1 MKLSSYLA
9 AQAQA
14 FPDKFATVCGEA
26 RVTFRQLQ
34 EDSDRIATA
43 LRKSGIGIGDR
54 VAMCLPNCCE
64 FITIFFAIVKS
75 GALAMPINMRLS
87 TNEIST
93 IFADAAPS
101 AVFFGEGER
110 GTVGNIVGESAV
122 RRFVVGNSSGR
133 GEVAMASML
142 ACQPERIDLPP
153 EHDDCMIS
161 YTSGTTGHP
170 KGVITTQANYIVG
183 NGFLNAMY
191 WKLSPNDRI
200 VVTTPLAHRTA
211 FARVGNMAVLG
222 ATLYIMPRFDVDEVT
237 RLIEAEKIT
246 LISIVPT
253 VGRMLLPAIE
263 AEPNRFGS
271 LRVLVATG
279 EAFPVEIKRRLLA
292 ALPHLQIFSF
302 FAMTEA
308 GSLAMLKPDEQ
319 LDHGASVGRV
329 TPGVE
334 LRLVDAEGHTVRTG
348 GAGEIWVRCGLPGQY
363 LLFRT
368 YFNQPQ
374 AMNGAFQ
381 DGWFKT
387 GDIGRFDEDG
397 FLYIVDRKKD
407 MVLSGGYNIY
417 SKEVEQVLQ
426 RYKGVADAAVIG
438 VPDDVYGEAV
448 AAFIEPEANVIL
460 AEDELIRWCGSE
472 LASYKKPK
480 HVVFIPELPRNSTGK
495 VIKNELRTLFRSGH
509 SGRTQPNKRA

>member
-1 MKLSSYLA
+1 VKLSSYLA
-9 AQAQA
+9 AQAQV
-14 FPDKFATVCGEA
+14 FPDKFATVCGET
-26 RVTFRQLQ
+26 RVTFRQLH

-43 LRKSGIGIGDR
+43 LRKSGIAVGDR

-64 FITIFFAIVKS
+64 FITVFFAIVKS
-75 GALAMPINMRLS
+75 GALAMPVNMRLS
-87 TNEIST
+87 ENEIST
-93 IFADAAPS
+93 IFADAAPA

-110 GTVGNIVGESAV
+110 EAIGKIIDGDVV
-122 RRFVVGNSSGR
+122 RRFAVGEPSGPD
-133 GEVAMASML
+133 EVAITSML
-142 ACQPERIDLPP
+142 TCQPEHIDVPP

-161 YTSGTTGHP
+161 YTSGTTGRP

-191 WKLSPNDRI
+191 WKLSPDDRI

-222 ATLYIMPRFDVDEVT
+222 ATLYIMPRFDAEEAS

-253 VGRMLLPAIE
+253 VGRMMLPAIE
-263 AEPNRFGS
+263 AAPNRFSS

-292 ALPHLQIFSF
+292 ALPRLQIFSF

-334 LRLVDAEGHTVRTG
+334 LRLVDAEGCPVEAG
-348 GAGEIWVRCGLPGQY
+348 EAGEIWVRCGLPGQY

-374 AMNGAFQ
+374 AMRDSFQ
-381 DGWFKT
+381 EGWFKT

-417 SKEVEQVLQ
+417 SKEVEQVLL
-426 RYKGVADAAVIG
+426 RYRGVADAAVVG

-448 AAFIEPEANVIL
+448 AAFIEPEADVIL
-460 AEDELIRWCGSE
+460 AKDELIRWCASE
-472 LASYKKPK
+472 LAGYKKPK
-480 HVVFIPELPRNSTGK
+480 HVVFMRELPRNSTGK
-495 VIKNELRTLFRSGH
+495 VIKNELRTQFRSL
-509 SGRTQPNKRA
+509 Q

>member
-9 AQAQA
+9 AQART
-14 FPDKFATVCGEA
+14 FPDKFATVCGDT
-26 RVTFRQLQ
+26 RVTFRQLH

-43 LRKSGIGIGDR
+43 LRKSGIATGDR

-64 FITIFFAIVKS
+64 FITVFFAIVKS

-87 TNEIST
+87 PNEISI
-93 IFADAAPS
+93 IFADAAPA

-110 GTVGNIVGESAV
+110 EAIGKMIGGGAV
-122 RRFVVGNSSGR
+122 RRFIVGELSGPD
-133 GEVAMASML
+133 EVAIASML
-142 ACQPERIDLPP
+142 MCQPERIDVPP

-161 YTSGTTGHP
+161 YTSGTTGRP

-222 ATLYIMPRFDVDEVT
+222 ATLHIMPRFDAEEAS

-253 VGRMLLPAIE
+253 VGRMMLPAIE
-263 AEPNRFGS
+263 AQPERFGS

-308 GSLAMLKPDEQ
+308 GTLAMLKPDEQ
-319 LDHGASVGRV
+319 FDHGASVGRV

-334 LRLVDAEGHTVRTG
+334 LCLVDAEGRAVRTG
-348 GAGEIWVRCGLPGQY
+348 EAGEIWARCGLPGQY

-374 AMNGAFQ
+374 AMRDAFQ
-381 DGWFKT
+381 EGWFKT

-417 SKEVEQVLQ
+417 SKEVEQVLL
-426 RYKGVADAAVIG
+426 RYKGVADVAIVG

-448 AAFIEPEANVIL
+448 TAFIEPEADVIL
-460 AEDELIRWCGSE
+460 VEDELIRWCASE

-480 HVVFIPELPRNSTGK
+480 HVVFMRELPRNSTGK
-495 VIKNELRTLFRSGH
+495 VIKNELRTQFRSRH
-509 SGRTQPNKRA
+509 

>member
-1 MKLSSYLA
+1 VKLSSYLA
-9 AQAQA
+9 AQAQT
-14 FPDKFATVCGEA
+14 FPDKFAIVCGET
-26 RVTFRQLQ
+26 RVTFHQLH

-43 LRKSGIGIGDR
+43 LCKSGVATGDR

-64 FITIFFAIVKS
+64 FITVFFAIVKS

-93 IFADAAPS
+93 IFADAAPA

-110 GTVGNIVGESAV
+110 EAIENIIGEGAV
-122 RRFVVGNSSGR
+122 RRFVAGDSSGPN
-133 GEVAMASML
+133 EVAMSSML
-142 ACQPERIDLPP
+142 ACQPQRIDLPP

-161 YTSGTTGHP
+161 YTSGTTGRP

-200 VVTTPLAHRTA
+200 LVTTPLAHRTA

-222 ATLYIMPRFDVDEVT
+222 ATVHVMPRFDVEET
-237 RLIEAEKIT
+237 SRLIETEKIT

-271 LRVLVATG
+271 LKVLVATG

-308 GSLAMLKPDEQ
+308 GSLAMLKPEEQ
-319 LDHGASVGRV
+319 FEHGASVGRV
-329 TPGVE
+329 TPGIE
-334 LRLVDAEGHTVRTG
+334 LRLVDAEGRAVG
-348 GAGEIWVRCGLPGQY
+348 VGEAGEIWVRCGLPGQY

-374 AMNGAFQ
+374 AMRDAFQ
-381 DGWFKT
+381 EGWFKT

-417 SKEVEQVLQ
+417 SKEVEQVLLQ
-426 RYKGVADAAVIG
+426 HKGVADAAVVG
-438 VPDDVYGEAV
+438 VPDDVYGEAI
-448 AAFIEPEANVIL
+448 AAFIEPEADVIL
-460 AEDELIRWCGSE
+460 AADELIRWCASG

-480 HVVFIPELPRNSTGK
+480 HVVFLPELPRNSTGK
-495 VIKNELRTLFRSGH
+495 VIKSELRKLFPIIH
-509 SGRTQPNKRA
+509 

>member
-1 MKLSSYLA
+1 
-9 AQAQA
+9 
-14 FPDKFATVCGEA
+14 
-26 RVTFRQLQ
+26 
-34 EDSDRIATA
+34 
-43 LRKSGIGIGDR
+43 LRKSGIATSDR

-64 FITIFFAIVKS
+64 FITVFFAIVKS

-87 TNEIST
+87 TNEIAA
-93 IFADAAPS
+93 IFADAMPE
-101 AVFFGEGER
+101 AVFFGESER
-110 GTVGNIVGESAV
+110 ETMGNIDGGAAA
-122 RRFVVGNSSGR
+122 RRFVVGDAANP
-133 GEVAMASML
+133 GEVTLASML
-142 ACQPERIDLPP
+142 ACEPEPIDLSP

-161 YTSGTTGHP
+161 YTSGTTGRP

-191 WKLSPNDRI
+191 WKVSQDDRI

-222 ATLYIMPRFDVDEVT
+222 ATLYIMPRFDVNEAA
-237 RLIEAEKIT
+237 RLIETEQIT

-253 VGRMLLPAIE
+253 VGRMMLPAIE
-263 AEPNRFGS
+263 AEPDRFAS

-292 ALPHLQIFSF
+292 ALPSLQIFSF

-319 LDHGASVGRV
+319 FDHGNSIGRV

-334 LRLVDAEGHTVRTG
+334 LRLVESGGRPVRTG
-348 GAGEIWVRCGLPGQY
+348 EAGEIWVRCGLPGQY

-374 AMNGAFQ
+374 AMRDAFHE
-381 DGWFKT
+381 GWFKT

-426 RYKGVADAAVIG
+426 RYKGVADAAVVG
-438 VPDDVYGEAV
+438 VPDEIYGEAV
-448 AAFIEPEANVIL
+448 AAFIEPEPNAIL
-460 AEDELIRWCGSE
+460 AEDELIRWCAAE

-480 HVVFIPELPRNSTGK
+480 YVVFMAELPRNSTGK
-495 VIKNELRTLFRSGH
+495 VIKNELRTLFRS
-509 SGRTQPNKRA
+509 RL

>member
-1 MKLSSYLA
+1 MKLASYLA
-9 AQAQA
+9 AQAQT
-14 FPDKFATVCGEA
+14 FPDKVAIVCGET
-26 RVTFRQLQ
+26 RVTFRQLD
-34 EDSDRIATA
+34 EDSNRIATA
-43 LRKSGIGIGDR
+43 LRRSGIAVGDR

-64 FITIFFAIVKS
+64 FIMIFFAIVKS
-75 GALAMPINMRLS
+75 GALAMPINVRLS

-93 IFADAAPS
+93 IFADASPA

-110 GTVGNIVGESAV
+110 EAVDKISAGAV
-122 RRFVVGNSSGR
+122 DRRFVVGDASSP
-133 GEVAMASML
+133 GETAVSSML
-142 ACQPERIDLPP
+142 ECPPEPIELPS

-161 YTSGTTGHP
+161 YTSGTTGRP

-191 WKLSPNDRI
+191 WSLSADDRI

-222 ATLYIMPRFDVDEVT
+222 ATLHIMPRFDVAEAT
-237 RLIEAEKIT
+237 RLIETEKIT

-263 AEPNRFGS
+263 AQPERFSS

-292 ALPHLQIFSF
+292 TLPQLQIFSF

-319 LDHGASVGRV
+319 FDHGGSVGRV

-334 LRLVDAEGHTVRTG
+334 LRLVDSEMRPVTTG
-348 GAGEIWVRCGLPGQY
+348 EAGEIWVRCGLPGQY

-374 AMNGAFQ
+374 AMRDAFHE
-381 DGWFKT
+381 GWFKT
-387 GDIGRFDEDG
+387 GDIGRFDADG

-417 SKEVEQVLQ
+417 SKEVEQVLL

-438 VPDDVYGEAV
+438 VPDDIYGEAV
-448 AAFIEPEANVIL
+448 AAFIEPEANVMLIK
-460 AEDELIRWCGSE
+460 DELVRWCASE
-472 LASYKKPK
+472 LAGYKKPK
-480 HVVFIPELPRNSTGK
+480 HVMFMPELPRNSIGK
-495 VIKNELRTLFRSGH
+495 VTKNELRDLFRARH
-509 SGRTQPNKRA
+509 

>member
-1 MKLSSYLA
+1 MKLASYLA

-14 FPDKFATVCGEA
+14 FPDKAALVCGET
-26 RVTFRQLQ
+26 RVTFRQLY

-43 LRKSGIGIGDR
+43 LRKSGVAIGDR

-64 FITIFFAIVKS
+64 FVTVFFAIVKS

-87 TNEIST
+87 TNEIAT
-93 IFADAAPS
+93 IFADAAPA
-101 AVFFGEGER
+101 AVFFSEGER
-110 GTVGNIVGESAV
+110 EVVDHICRGGAG
-122 RRFVVGNSSGR
+122 RRFVVGPSDDPTELSI
-133 GEVAMASML
+133 ASML
-142 ACQPERIDLPP
+142 ACQPEPIELPS

-191 WKLSPNDRI
+191 WKLSPDDRI

-222 ATLYIMPRFDVDEVT
+222 ATLYIMPRFDVNEAMQ
-237 RLIEAEKIT
+237 LIEAEKIS

-253 VGRMLLPAIE
+253 VGRMMLPVIE
-263 AEPNRFGS
+263 AEPTRFGS

-279 EAFPVEIKRRLLA
+279 EAFPAEIKRRLLK
-292 ALPHLQIFSF
+292 ALPKLEIFSF

-319 LDHGASVGRV
+319 FDHGASVGRV

-334 LRLVDAEGHTVRTG
+334 MRLVDADGQTVNTG
-348 GAGEIWVRCGLPGQY
+348 EAGEIWVRCGLPGQY

-374 AMNGAFQ
+374 AMRDAFQ
-381 DGWFKT
+381 EGWFKT
-387 GDIGRFDEDG
+387 GDIGRFDADG

-417 SKEVEQVLQ
+417 SKEVEQVLL
-426 RYKGVADAAVIG
+426 RYSGVADAAVVG

-448 AAFIEPEANVIL
+448 AAFIEPEVDVML
-460 AEDELIRWCGSE
+460 TEDELIRWCASE

-480 HVVFIPELPRNSTGK
+480 HVVFLRELPRNSTGK
-495 VIKNELRTLFRSGH
+495 VIKTELRTLFRLRH
-509 SGRTQPNKRA
+509 

>member
-1 MKLSSYLA
+1 
-9 AQAQA
+9 
-14 FPDKFATVCGEA
+14 
-26 RVTFRQLQ
+26 
-34 EDSDRIATA
+34 
-43 LRKSGIGIGDR
+43 
-54 VAMCLPNCCE
+54 
-64 FITIFFAIVKS
+64 
-75 GALAMPINMRLS
+75 
-87 TNEIST
+87 
-93 IFADAAPS
+93 
-101 AVFFGEGER
+101 
-110 GTVGNIVGESAV
+110 
-122 RRFVVGNSSGR
+122 
-133 GEVAMASML
+133 
-142 ACQPERIDLPP
+142 
-153 EHDDCMIS
+153 MIS
-161 YTSGTTGHP
+161 YTSGTTGRP

-222 ATLYIMPRFDVDEVT
+222 ATLYIMPRFDAEEAS
-237 RLIEAEKIT
+237 RLIEVEKIT

-263 AEPNRFGS
+263 ARPERFGS
-271 LRVLVATG
+271 IRFLIATG

-319 LDHGASVGRV
+319 FDHGTSVGRV

-334 LRLVDAEGHTVRTG
+334 LRLVDAEGRAIETG
-348 GAGEIWVRCGLPGQY
+348 EAGEIWVRCGLPGQY

-368 YFNQPQ
+368 YFNQLQ
-374 AMNGAFQ
+374 AMRDAFQ

-417 SKEVEQVLQ
+417 SKEVEQVLL
-426 RYKGVADAAVIG
+426 RYKGVADVAVVG

-448 AAFIEPEANVIL
+448 AAFIEPDADVIL
-460 AEDELIRWCGSE
+460 AEDELIRWCASE

-480 HVVFIPELPRNSTGK
+480 HVVFVRELPRNSTGK
-495 VIKNELRTLFRSGH
+495 VIKNELRAQFQSRH
-509 SGRTQPNKRA
+509 

>member
-1 MKLSSYLA
+1 VKLSSYLA
-9 AQAQA
+9 AQAQT
-14 FPDKFATVCGEA
+14 FPEKFAIVCGEN
-26 RVTFRQLQ
+26 RVTFRQLH

-43 LRKSGIGIGDR
+43 LRNSGIAIGDR

-64 FITIFFAIVKS
+64 FITVFFAIVKS

-87 TNEIST
+87 PKEIST
-93 IFADAAPS
+93 IFADAAPA
-101 AVFFGEGER
+101 AVVFSEGER
-110 GTVGNIVGESAV
+110 ETVKTVVGGSEV
-122 RRFVVGNSSGR
+122 RRFVVGESSGS
-133 GEVAMASML
+133 GELAIASML
-142 ACQPERIDLPP
+142 ALQPEPIDLPP

-170 KGVITTQANYIVG
+170 KGVVTTQANYIVG

-191 WKLSPNDRI
+191 WRVSPNDRI
-200 VVTTPLAHRTA
+200 LVTTPLAHRTA
-211 FARVGNMAVLG
+211 FARVGNMVVLG
-222 ATLYIMPRFDVDEVT
+222 ATLHIMPRFDVEEAS

-253 VGRMLLPAIE
+253 VGRMLLPAVE
-263 AEPNRFGS
+263 AEPNKFRS
-271 LRVLVATG
+271 LQVLVATG
-279 EAFPVEIKRRLLA
+279 EAFPIEIKRRLLA

-319 LDHGASVGRV
+319 FDHGASVGRV

-334 LRLVDAEGHTVRTG
+334 LRLVDTEGRTVRTG
-348 GAGEIWVRCGLPGQY
+348 HAGEIWVRCGVPGQY

-374 AMNGAFQ
+374 AMRDAFQ
-381 DGWFKT
+381 EGWFKT

-417 SKEVEQVLQ
+417 SKEVEQVLLQ
-426 RYKGVADAAVIG
+426 HKGVADAAVVG
-438 VPDDVYGEAV
+438 VPDEVYGEAI
-448 AAFIEPEANVIL
+448 AAFIEPETDVIL
-460 AEDELIRWCGSE
+460 TADELIRWCASG

-480 HVVFIPELPRNSTGK
+480 HVVFLPELPRNSTGK
-495 VIKNELRTLFRSGH
+495 VVKNELRKLFPTIH
-509 SGRTQPNKRA
+509 

>member
-9 AQAQA
+9 AQART
-14 FPDKFATVCGEA
+14 FPDKFATVCGDT
-26 RVTFRQLQ
+26 RVTFRQLH

-43 LRKSGIGIGDR
+43 LRKSGIATGDR

-64 FITIFFAIVKS
+64 FITVFFAIVKS

-87 TNEIST
+87 PNEISI
-93 IFADAAPS
+93 IFADAAPA

-110 GTVGNIVGESAV
+110 EAIGKMIGGGAV
-122 RRFVVGNSSGR
+122 RRFIVGELSGPD
-133 GEVAMASML
+133 EVAIASML
-142 ACQPERIDLPP
+142 MCQPERIDVPP

-161 YTSGTTGHP
+161 YTSGTTGRP

-222 ATLYIMPRFDVDEVT
+222 ATLHIMPRFDAEEAS

-253 VGRMLLPAIE
+253 VGRMMLPAIE
-263 AEPNRFGS
+263 AQPERFGS

-308 GSLAMLKPDEQ
+308 GTLAMLKPDEQ
-319 LDHGASVGRV
+319 FDHGASVGRV

-334 LRLVDAEGHTVRTG
+334 LCLVDAEGRAVRTG
-348 GAGEIWVRCGLPGQY
+348 EAGEIWARCGLPGQY

-374 AMNGAFQ
+374 AMRDAFQ
-381 DGWFKT
+381 EGWFKT

-417 SKEVEQVLQ
+417 SKEVEQVLL
-426 RYKGVADAAVIG
+426 RYKGVADVAIVG

-448 AAFIEPEANVIL
+448 TAFIEPEADVIL
-460 AEDELIRWCGSE
+460 VEDELIRWCAFE

-480 HVVFIPELPRNSTGK
+480 HVVFMRELPRNSTGK
-495 VIKNELRTLFRSGH
+495 VIKNELRTQFRSRH
-509 SGRTQPNKRA
+509 

>member
-14 FPDKFATVCGEA
+14 FPDKFATVCGET
-26 RVTFRQLQ
+26 RVTFRQLH
-34 EDSDRIATA
+34 EDSGRIATA

-87 TNEIST
+87 ANEIST
-93 IFADAAPS
+93 IFVDAAPS

-110 GTVGNIVGESAV
+110 ETAEKIIGGSAVRGFLVGES
-122 RRFVVGNSSGR
+122 SGPD
-133 GEVAMASML
+133 EVAIASML
-142 ACQPERIDLPP
+142 ACEPERIDIPP

-161 YTSGTTGHP
+161 YTSGTTGRP

-222 ATLYIMPRFDVDEVT
+222 ATLYIMPRFDAEEAS
-237 RLIEAEKIT
+237 RLIEVEKIT

-263 AEPNRFGS
+263 ARPERFGS
-271 LRVLVATG
+271 IRFLVATG

-319 LDHGASVGRV
+319 FDHGTSVGRV

-334 LRLVDAEGHTVRTG
+334 LRLVDAEGRAVETG
-348 GAGEIWVRCGLPGQY
+348 EAGEIWVRCGLPGQY

-368 YFNQPQ
+368 YFNQLQ
-374 AMNGAFQ
+374 AMRDAFQ

-417 SKEVEQVLQ
+417 SKEVEQVLL
-426 RYKGVADAAVIG
+426 RYKGVADVAVVG

-448 AAFIEPEANVIL
+448 AAFIEPDADVIL
-460 AEDELIRWCGSE
+460 AEDELIRWCASE

-480 HVVFIPELPRNSTGK
+480 HVVFVRELPRNSTGK
-495 VIKNELRTLFRSGH
+495 VIKNELRAQFQSRH
-509 SGRTQPNKRA
+509 

>member
-9 AQAQA
+9 AQART
-14 FPDKFATVCGEA
+14 FPDKFATVCGDT
-26 RVTFRQLQ
+26 RVTFRQLH

-43 LRKSGIGIGDR
+43 LRKSGIATGDR

-64 FITIFFAIVKS
+64 FITVFFAIVKS

-87 TNEIST
+87 PNEISI
-93 IFADAAPS
+93 IFADAAPA

-110 GTVGNIVGESAV
+110 EAIGKMIGGGAVRRFIVGES
-122 RRFVVGNSSGR
+122 SGPD
-133 GEVAMASML
+133 EVAIASML
-142 ACQPERIDLPP
+142 MCQPERIDVPP

-161 YTSGTTGHP
+161 YTSGTTGRP

-222 ATLYIMPRFDVDEVT
+222 ATLHIMPRFDAEEAS

-253 VGRMLLPAIE
+253 VGRMMLPAIE
-263 AEPNRFGS
+263 AQPERFGS

-308 GSLAMLKPDEQ
+308 GTLAMLKPDEQ
-319 LDHGASVGRV
+319 FDHGASVGRV

-334 LRLVDAEGHTVRTG
+334 LCLVDAEGRAVRTG
-348 GAGEIWVRCGLPGQY
+348 EAGEIWARCGLPGQY

-374 AMNGAFQ
+374 AMRDAFQ
-381 DGWFKT
+381 EGWFKT

-417 SKEVEQVLQ
+417 SKEVEQVLL
-426 RYKGVADAAVIG
+426 RYKGVADVAIVG

-448 AAFIEPEANVIL
+448 TAFIEPEADVIL
-460 AEDELIRWCGSE
+460 VEDELIRWCASE

-480 HVVFIPELPRNSTGK
+480 HVVFMRELPRNSTGK
-495 VIKNELRTLFRSGH
+495 VIKNELRTQFRSRH
-509 SGRTQPNKRA
+509 